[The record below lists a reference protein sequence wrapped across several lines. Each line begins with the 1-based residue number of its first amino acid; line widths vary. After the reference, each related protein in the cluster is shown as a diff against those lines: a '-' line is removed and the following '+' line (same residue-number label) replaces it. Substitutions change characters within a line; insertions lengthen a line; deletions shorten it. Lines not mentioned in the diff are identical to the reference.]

1 MPRRRSASPARA
13 STRPRRGGSKQKA
26 SRSRSPARGRGARA
40 SGALRVAG
48 RGESIVQQM
57 IEHDPTP
64 TQRQALYTALTALS
78 LAALPCLPSLLAPHM
93 PAARWDEAHGVG
105 GPFAALLSTA
115 TAVLQQS
122 IGLSAAQ
129 LTLAVNATGAAFG
142 LLLLA
147 DLLSTVCP
155 GAIAWPSSWQTSN
168 TQCYDEM
175 FCEPTRAGSPL
186 VRRPGNVYS
195 NALYLFGAC
204 CVLLPIAQPSEGHA
218 AHNPFWLGDAMFGVM
233 LLVLAALSV
242 VWHSSNAPTSQYIDL
257 WSMDSCIAYLIVRIC
272 CLGGLALTPAAPD
285 AAASACAGLFALV
298 IAFNA
303 RHWGSRYEERWLH
316 GGCPFAGRT
325 RLQNQLDAK
334 TTARSG
340 YIHDSN
346 GAQMHTSGACLYA
359 AMPVIYMAVPVA
371 IEVGVLGSVGSVF
384 AGTWAAGSLLIGW
397 EVRMWE
403 RFCMDGW
410 PPMAAIAAR
419 QKRQGGSALLTAAAA
434 VVSPTAI
441 LHVFTGFTL
450 LLGYAHARTL
460 DADLA
465 AS

>member
-1 MPRRRSASPARA
+1 MPGRRSASPAR
-13 STRPRRGGSKQKA
+13 PRRGSSKQKA
-26 SRSRSPARGRGARA
+26 SRSRSPASGRGASGRGRASA
-40 SGALRVAG
+40 SGARLQVAA

-64 TQRQALYTALTALS
+64 APRQALYTALTALS

-105 GPFAALLSTA
+105 GPFAALLPTA

-129 LTLAVNATGAAFG
+129 LALAVNVTAAAFG

-147 DLLSTVCP
+147 DLLSTLCP
-155 GAIAWPSSWQTSN
+155 GAIGWPSSWQTSN

-175 FCEPTRAGSPL
+175 FCEPTRGGSPL

-204 CVLLPIAQPSEGHA
+204 CVLLPIVQPAEDA

-233 LLVLAALSV
+233 LLVLAVLSV

-272 CLGGLALTPAAPD
+272 CLGALAATPAAAD

-346 GAQMHTSGACLYA
+346 GAQMHTLGAC
-359 AMPVIYMAVPVA
+359 
-371 IEVGVLGSVGSVF
+371 E
-384 AGTWAAGSLLIGW
+384 
-397 EVRMWE
+397 
-403 RFCMDGW
+403 
-410 PPMAAIAAR
+410 
-419 QKRQGGSALLTAAAA
+419 
-434 VVSPTAI
+434 
-441 LHVFTGFTL
+441 HTL
-450 LLGYAHARTL
+450 CPWGQP
-460 DADLA
+460 
-465 AS
+465 S